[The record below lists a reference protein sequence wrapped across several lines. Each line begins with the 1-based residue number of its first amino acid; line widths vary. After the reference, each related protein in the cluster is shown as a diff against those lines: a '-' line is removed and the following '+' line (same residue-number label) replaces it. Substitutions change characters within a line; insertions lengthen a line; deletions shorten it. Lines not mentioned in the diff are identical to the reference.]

1 MAEQGRKYAELVAK
15 AWSDEA
21 FKTRLKADPAAVL
34 RSMGMQVP
42 EGMQVEVLESTPQKT
57 FVVIPPKPT
66 DELSDDDLEKVA
78 GGVCGKFDTFCGCC
92 C

>member
-15 AWSDEA
+15 AWSDEG
-21 FKTRLKADPAAVL
+21 FKNRLKADPVGVL
-34 RSMGMQVP
+34 RQAGIQVP
-42 EGMQVEVLESTPQKT
+42 DGVQYEVVESTAQKT
-57 FVVIPPKPT
+57 YIVIPPKPT
-66 DELSDDDLEKVA
+66 EELAEDELEKVA